1 MVYVALGMSIVR
13 IRCILRISVGRVQ
26 KLLIH
31 TIYNP
36 DEKVQVLQSLTGAA
50 NSASSD
56 GSGSSSLMVFCQRKV
71 RLKEGPHIT

>member
-1 MVYVALGMSIVR
+1 MRATMSQESQIIRVR
-13 IRCILRISVGRVQ
+13 QTKAHNDTDPI
-26 KLLIH
+26 

-71 RLKEGPHIT
+71 RLEEGPHIR